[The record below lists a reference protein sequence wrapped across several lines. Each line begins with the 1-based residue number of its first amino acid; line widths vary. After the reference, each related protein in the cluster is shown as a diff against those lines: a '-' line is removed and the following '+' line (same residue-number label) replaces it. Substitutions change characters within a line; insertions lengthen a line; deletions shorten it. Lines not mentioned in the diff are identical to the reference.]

1 MYAVLVLNIEH
12 RPPSFNNKDGVPETK
27 LASARFENDLVVA
40 VRSSQ
45 LPCDV
50 LCAIRAIVVD
60 DNHLPGKVTTCFH
73 ETHISDRPLAKLCLT
88 RRRTF
93 R

>member
-1 MYAVLVLNIEH
+1 MYAVLVSNP
-12 RPPSFNNKDGVPETK
+12 RASDNKDSVPETK
-27 LASARFENDLVVA
+27 LTSARFKNDLVVA
-40 VRSSQ
+40 VCSSQ
-45 LPCDV
+45 LLCDV

-60 DNHLPGKVTTCFH
+60 DNHLPGKVTTYFH
-73 ETHISDRPLAKLCLT
+73 KTHISDGPPLAKLCLT